1 MKWFN
6 RLFMTAMLSGMLVLG
21 VYIESVP
28 MIALMLA
35 VPYLFTILLFSR
47 FTKARDYLFNEVIL
61 QRDKF
66 QFLNAPVLPLSCDK
80 GVHMFQQKGEAR
92 IHELGGYHFSVSE
105 LQSNL
110 LEGEGIESYKLEK
123 RYHQFLR
130 ESRFYILLAQLM
142 GIGYATYMVY
152 AEREYILISIPVLMF
167 LYHYFFYAHI
177 FEGVS
182 AVKFSQ
188 KMNADRE
195 FLKDLMEIYVEIV
208 LGVKEATETSVDVFP
223 MGDILV
229 RFVKDEQ
236 EHFYYVPYDDRL
248 VMEEFLVIAMEEQ
261 AEEEKIETKDE

>member
-6 RLFMTAMLSGMLVLG
+6 RLFMTALLSGMLVVG
-21 VYIESVP
+21 VVVDSMPLV
-28 MIALMLA
+28 ALILA
-35 VPYLFTILLFSR
+35 LPYLFTILLFAR
-47 FTKARDYLFNEVIL
+47 FTHARDYLFNEVIL

-66 QFLNAPVLPLSCDK
+66 NFSNAPVIPLSCDK
-80 GVHMFQQKGEAR
+80 GVHIFQQKGEPQV
-92 IHELGGYHFSVSE
+92 HELGGYHFSVSE

-110 LEGEGIESYKLEK
+110 LEGDEIKSYQLEK

-130 ESRFYILLAQLM
+130 ESRFYILLTQLM
-142 GIGYATYMVY
+142 GIGYAGYMVY
-152 AEREYILISIPVLMF
+152 ADREYLLLSIPVLMF

-177 FEGVS
+177 FESVS

-195 FLKDLMEIYVEIV
+195 FLTYLMAIYVEAV

-229 RFVKDEQ
+229 RFMKDEQ
-236 EHFYYVPYDDRL
+236 EYFYYVPYDDRL
-248 VMEEFLVIAMEEQ
+248 VMEDFLVTALEEQ
-261 AEEEKIETKDE
+261 EREEKDELNS